1 MSKQVFEKIKRLF
14 ENFFK
19 QIVLAKMKKKAG
31 HFGVLARLSFV
42 L

>member
-14 ENFFK
+14 EKLFK
-19 QIVLAKMKKKAG
+19 RSVRAKMKKKAG
-31 HFGVLARLSFV
+31 HFGVLAGLSFV